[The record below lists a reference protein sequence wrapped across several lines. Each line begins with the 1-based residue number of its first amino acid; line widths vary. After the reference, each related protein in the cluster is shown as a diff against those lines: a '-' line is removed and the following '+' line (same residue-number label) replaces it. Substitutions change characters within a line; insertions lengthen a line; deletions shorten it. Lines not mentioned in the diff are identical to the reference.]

1 MSRILRSFLIL
12 VVACAVSLALLLL
25 IFNRGVDEN
34 MVPIH
39 WAKLLITQDATA
51 KVVQEWYGNNPPAW
65 AMRLAVVWQRAD
77 PPSWWWLPILVI
89 LVSFVLSRI
98 AKKRVRKL

>member
-1 MSRILRSFLIL
+1 MARIIRGFLLL
-12 VVACAVSLALLLL
+12 VVACTVSLALVLL
-25 IFNRGVDEN
+25 ITDRGVDQN

-39 WAKLLITQDATA
+39 WAKLLLTQDPTA
-51 KVVQEWYGNNPPAW
+51 DIVRDWYGNNPPAW

-89 LVSFVLSRI
+89 AVSFVLGRI
-98 AKKRVRKL
+98 AKKKTRRL